1 MNPVRPRRGIAAAA
15 AIATLL
21 LAVTSAASAATQTL
35 IGVNSVRFAWAPAP
49 GAPAGYFVLLSV
61 NGATPA
67 TYTYVRS
74 PEVTIPV
81 TAGQQ
86 IAIQVMAT
94 GYNSTGALVGGPRSP
109 LSDPVLVA
117 ASPLF
122 PAAAA
127 TGRWLLRCSIC
138 PGSPLASRSLANAS
152 LVQAQA
158 AAPASPWRVLGQAK
172 LQYGREQIIMQNSST
187 GQLSVYDAEFLAP
200 IASLTTFGPAT
211 LEGVGAADFDND
223 GMEEFVTQRADTG
236 VVMFWGVNAGSLE
249 YIGTVAG
256 PTTKSLAGVGDFN
269 RDGKIDLLWHDAF
282 AGTLDLW
289 KLAKDPTLGSPL
301 TTLLL
306 GSVRVA
312 SGLPSNAAVASTGD
326 YDGDGSLDVLWRYAD
341 GRLAISYLNLGLP
354 LRFVT
359 LTAVTGDINLR
370 VIGSV
375 DIGGTSGEE
384 IALQDKVTG
393 LIWIFDPSTS
403 GAVTRTKVL
412 NAGVDWRVAGISS

>member
-1 MNPVRPRRGIAAAA
+1 VKPVRPRRGIAAAA

-21 LAVTSAASAATQTL
+21 LAVTGAASAATQTL
-35 IGVNSVRFAWAPAP
+35 VGATSVRFAWAPAP

-61 NGATPA
+61 NGAAPVS
-67 TYTYVRS
+67 YSYVRT
-74 PEVTIPV
+74 PEVVIPV
-81 TAGQQ
+81 TVGQV

-94 GYNSTGALVGGPRSP
+94 GYNSAGALVGGPRSA
-109 LSDPVLVA
+109 LSDPVSVV

-122 PAAAA
+122 PAAA
-127 TGRWLLRCSIC
+127 GRWLLRCSTC
-138 PGSPLASRSLANAS
+138 SGSPLASRSVANAS

-158 AAPASPWRVLGQAK
+158 TGPAPPWRVLGHAK

-187 GQLSVYDAEFLAP
+187 GQLSVYDADFLAP
-200 IASLTTFGPAT
+200 IASLTTFAPAT
-211 LEGVGAADFDND
+211 LEGVGAADFDHD
-223 GMEEFVTQRADTG
+223 GMEEFVTQRSDTG
-236 VVMFWGVNAGSLE
+236 VVMFWGVNAGSFE

-256 PTTKSLAGVGDFN
+256 PTTKSLAGLGDFN
-269 RDGKIDLLWHDAF
+269 RDGKIDLLWHDSF

-312 SGLPSNAAVASTGD
+312 SGLPSNAVVASTGD

-354 LRFVT
+354 LRYVV
-359 LTAVTGDINLR
+359 LTAATGDINLR

-384 IALQDKVTG
+384 IALQDNVTG

-412 NAGVDWRVAGISS
+412 NPGSDWRVAGIGS